1 VHNDHGT
8 YRVKNSALPS
18 GASWQI
24 FVSMIDLPL
33 LFLKTLI
40 LRPYV
45 FVFLIA
51 FLISAQWLMGWRRTS
66 LFLLISWI
74 TAFLCEFSSTRIGI
88 PFGFY
93 YYNGSTVGQ
102 ELYLS
107 NVPFMDSLSFTF
119 LLYASYCLAL
129 IFLLPSVALSDPR
142 RLQLALDPTI
152 RTSWPVMLLTAMFLT
167 FIDVV
172 IDPVALRGDRW
183 FLGLIYGYPEP
194 GLYFGIP
201 LANFLGWAIVGLIAL
216 STYSFIDLRLPPLS
230 HRGGDSTITTYLLLG
245 CALYYGVLLF
255 NLAVTFW
262 IGESLLGLV
271 GIMIY
276 TPVTVLL
283 FLRIL
288 NRLPALSTPVA
299 PQGAPEE
306 SLTDVHKTAF

>member
-1 VHNDHGT
+1 M
-8 YRVKNSALPS
+8 A
-18 GASWQI
+18 
-24 FVSMIDLPL
+24 DLPL
-33 LFLKTLI
+33 LFMKTLL

-45 FVFLIA
+45 FVFLVA
-51 FLISAQWLMGWRRTS
+51 FLIAARWLMGWRRTS
-66 LFLLISWI
+66 LFLLVSWI
-74 TAFLCEFSSTRIGI
+74 TAFFCEFSSTRIGI

-93 YYNGSTVGQ
+93 YYTGSTVGQ

-129 IFLLPSVALSDPR
+129 IFLLPSVALSDPH
-142 RLQLALDPTI
+142 RLQVTLDPTI
-152 RTSWPVMLLTAMFLT
+152 RTSWPVLLLTVMFLT

-183 FLGLIYGYPEP
+183 FLGQIYGYPEP

-216 STYSFIDLRLPPLS
+216 STYSFIDRRLPPLS
-230 HRGGDSTITTYLLLG
+230 HRVGETAITTYLLLG
-245 CALYYGVLLF
+245 CALYYGVLIF
-255 NLAVTFW
+255 NLAITFW
-262 IGESLLGLV
+262 IGESFLGLV

-288 NRLPALSTPVA
+288 NRLPALSAPVA
-299 PQGAPEE
+299 PRAA
-306 SLTDVHKTAF
+306 L